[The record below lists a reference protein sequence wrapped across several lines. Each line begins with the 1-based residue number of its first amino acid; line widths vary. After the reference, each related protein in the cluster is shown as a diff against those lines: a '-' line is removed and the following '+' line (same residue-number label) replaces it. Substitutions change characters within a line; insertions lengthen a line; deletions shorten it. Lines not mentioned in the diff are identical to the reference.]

1 MVTRIESLR
10 SLLAQAMERA
20 RTLMFDV
27 NPQLLQASGLT
38 AAIRALA
45 NQLGEEGGFQVLV
58 DGEIGRFPADFEAL
72 AYRLIREAVINANKH
87 AHCSQLQIHL
97 RTTEGHLEGSINDN
111 GIGFSPDYALTRED
125 ALLHFGLRSAIERVR
140 IAAGTL
146 TITSSPGRG
155 TTIQLCLPIPEV
167 GNSDG

>member
-1 MVTRIESLR
+1 MI
-10 SLLAQAMERA
+10 
-20 RTLMFDV
+20 D
-27 NPQLLQASGLT
+27 
-38 AAIRALA
+38 
-45 NQLGEEGGFQVLV
+45 
-58 DGEIGRFPADFEAL
+58 
-72 AYRLIREAVINANKH
+72 ANKH

-146 TITSSPGRG
+146 AITSSPGRG

-167 GNSDG
+167 GNSESVARSLALPTPGRLWISNARSPLPARAGAPRVAPCMKAIFKGDRS